1 MSKML
6 KVTPTDDY
14 TLLVEFENGNL
25 IVFNMKDLIETMPY
39 SSLKDL
45 NRFKN
50 ITLEEKAICWPD
62 PIPGKARYTPF
73 GGRWTTFCS
82 LRHASISTVT
92 PDLNSTVNLFS

>member
-14 TLLVEFENGNL
+14 TLIVEFENGNR

-45 NRFKN
+45 NRFKD
-50 ITLEEKAICWPD
+50 ITLEEKAIRWPD
-62 PIPGKARYTPF
+62 PIPGKAALYPIR
-73 GGRWTTFCS
+73 
-82 LRHASISTVT
+82 LTV
-92 PDLNSTVNLFS
+92 DNMLFAIRE

>member
-14 TLLVEFENGNL
+14 TLIVEFENGNR

-45 NRFKN
+45 NRFKD
-50 ITLEEKAICWPD
+50 ITLEEKAIRWPD
-62 PIPGKARYTPF
+62 PISGKAALYPIR
-73 GGRWTTFCS
+73 
-82 LRHASISTVT
+82 LTV
-92 PDLNSTVNLFS
+92 DNMLFAIRE

>member
-14 TLLVEFENGNL
+14 TLIVEFENGNL

-62 PIPGKARYTPF
+62 PIPGKAALYPIR
-73 GGRWTTFCS
+73 
-82 LRHASISTVT
+82 LTV
-92 PDLNSTVNLFS
+92 DNMLFAIRE